1 MRKNINFQFV
11 ILFLI
16 FSSFLSSRYI
26 FAETL
31 EDAWKIALSVDNRL
45 LAGQKNVD
53 AFEQSLLAA
62 RSSRLPN
69 ISIESAYTM
78 LNESPA
84 AILNIPG
91 LPSKQITMSEDRS
104 LSYKTF
110 ITLPLYTGGKI
121 TNGINAASSNFKAS
135 ITELKKISLDIK
147 LNVVEAYTNVL
158 RAKHWVDVAE
168 SNVKSLLSHVHD
180 VTNLYEQGMITKNEL
195 LAANVSL
202 ADANQRLIQ
211 AKNNL
216 DNAKAV
222 YNRLLGRSL
231 EKEVEIEDIHAE
243 TIQVDI
249 EYLTSLALQN
259 RPELSSLAEQAD
271 SIRYQAD
278 TVRAS
283 LYPQIALSAGYNYQQ
298 NKYQAYEGLWTAIL
312 GLKWEIFDGG
322 IVKHNAN
329 ALLKKA
335 DSINRLRDDISSLIK
350 LQVRQACLDIEET
363 LKRIN
368 VTEAALK
375 QSEENLR
382 VTRDRYREGV
392 GTNTEVLDAETLRV
406 KSYNNY
412 YNAVYDAVLAQYRLK
427 YVTGTL

>member
-1 MRKNINFQFV
+1 MRKNIYLY
-11 ILFLI
+11 LF
-16 FSSFLSSRYI
+16 FLSLFSFFISYRYA

-31 EDAWKIALSVDNRL
+31 EEAWKIALSVDNRL
-45 LAGQKNVD
+45 IAGQKNVE
-53 AFEQSLLAA
+53 AMEQSLFAA
-62 RSSRLPN
+62 KSNRLPN
-69 ISIESAYTM
+69 LSIESSYTM

-84 AILNIPG
+84 AILNMPG
-91 LPSKQITMSEDRS
+91 MPTNQITMSEDKS

-110 ITLPLYTGGKI
+110 LTLPVFTGGRI
-121 TNGINAASSNFKAS
+121 SNGINAASSNYKAS
-135 ITELKKISLDIK
+135 LSELKKTSLDIK

-158 RAKHWVDVAE
+158 RAKHWVDVTE
-168 SNVKSLLSHVHD
+168 SNVKSLSSHVRD
-180 VTNLYEQGMITKNEL
+180 VSNLYEQGMITKNEL

-216 DNAKAV
+216 DNAKAA

-231 EKEVEIEDIHAE
+231 EKEVEIEDIYAE
-243 TIQVDI
+243 AIQVDI
-249 EYLTSLALQN
+249 ESLTSLALRN

-271 SIRYQAD
+271 SIRFQAD
-278 TVRAS
+278 AVRAS
-283 LYPQIALSAGYNYQQ
+283 LYPQIAFSAGYNYQQ

-329 ALLKKA
+329 ALIKKA
-335 DSINRLRDDISSLIK
+335 DSISKLREDASSIIK
-350 LQVRQACLDIEET
+350 LQVRQVCLDIQET
-363 LKRIN
+363 LNRIN
-368 VTEAALK
+368 VTKDALK

-392 GTNTEVLDAETLRV
+392 GTNTEVLDAEALRI

-412 YNAVYDAVLAQYRLK
+412 YNAVYDAVIAQYRLK

>member
-1 MRKNINFQFV
+1 M
-11 ILFLI
+11 
-16 FSSFLSSRYI
+16 
-26 FAETL
+26 E
-31 EDAWKIALSVDNRL
+31 EAWKIALSVDNRL
-45 LAGQKNVD
+45 IAGQKNVE
-53 AFEQSLLAA
+53 AMEQSLFAA
-62 RSSRLPN
+62 KSNRLPN
-69 ISIESAYTM
+69 LSIESSYTM

-84 AILNIPG
+84 AILNMPG
-91 LPSKQITMSEDRS
+91 MPTNQITMSEDKS

-110 ITLPLYTGGKI
+110 LTLPVFTGGRI
-121 TNGINAASSNFKAS
+121 SNGINAASSNYKAS
-135 ITELKKISLDIK
+135 LSELKKTSLDIK

-158 RAKHWVDVAE
+158 RAKHWVDVTE
-168 SNVKSLLSHVHD
+168 SNVKSLSSHVRD
-180 VTNLYEQGMITKNEL
+180 VSNLYEQGMITKNEL

-216 DNAKAV
+216 DNAKAA

-231 EKEVEIEDIHAE
+231 EKEVEIEDIYAE
-243 TIQVDI
+243 AIQVDI
-249 EYLTSLALQN
+249 ESLTSLALRN

-271 SIRYQAD
+271 SIRFQAD
-278 TVRAS
+278 AVRAS
-283 LYPQIALSAGYNYQQ
+283 LYPQIAFSAGYNYQQ

-329 ALLKKA
+329 ALIKKA
-335 DSINRLRDDISSLIK
+335 DSISKLREDASSIIK
-350 LQVRQACLDIEET
+350 LQVRQVCLDIQET
-363 LKRIN
+363 LNRIN
-368 VTEAALK
+368 VTKDALK

-392 GTNTEVLDAETLRV
+392 GTNTEVLDAEALRI

-412 YNAVYDAVLAQYRLK
+412 YNAVYDAVIAQYRLK